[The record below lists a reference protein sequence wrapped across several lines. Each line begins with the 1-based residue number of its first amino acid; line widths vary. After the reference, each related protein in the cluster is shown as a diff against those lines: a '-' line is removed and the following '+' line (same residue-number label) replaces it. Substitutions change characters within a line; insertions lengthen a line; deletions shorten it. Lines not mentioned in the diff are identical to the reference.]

1 MYTFRLYPFLFNFVV
16 SGSLAV
22 ATPQTSLPGLV
33 VTEPGT
39 GNASINVTGTNP
51 IPRSFHIPN
60 SAITLN
66 FNDYTH
72 ASSVKQT
79 DTAQT
84 LVVAL
89 HSIAFSLIRYMGDR
103 LVNDD
108 TVSWSYGKVVLTI
121 ENHGSGGTRKLMWH
135 TLADTVYG
143 LGEFL
148 IQEGCNSAEWTIED
162 LSAGGNIG
170 YGKIGLQAAKNMG
183 GGSAATG
190 VGIA

>member
-1 MYTFRLYPFLFNFVV
+1 
-16 SGSLAV
+16 
-22 ATPQTSLPGLV
+22 
-33 VTEPGT
+33 
-39 GNASINVTGTNP
+39 
-51 IPRSFHIPN
+51 
-60 SAITLN
+60 
-66 FNDYTH
+66 
-72 ASSVKQT
+72 
-79 DTAQT
+79 
-84 LVVAL
+84 
-89 HSIAFSLIRYMGDR
+89 
-103 LVNDD
+103 
-108 TVSWSYGKVVLTI
+108 
-121 ENHGSGGTRKLMWH
+121 MWH